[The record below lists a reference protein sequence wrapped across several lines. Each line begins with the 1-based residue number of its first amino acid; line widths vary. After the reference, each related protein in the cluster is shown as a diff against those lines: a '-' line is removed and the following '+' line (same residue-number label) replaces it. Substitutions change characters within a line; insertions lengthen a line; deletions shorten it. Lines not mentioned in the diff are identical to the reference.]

1 MVRFAAAPYA
11 ERDSTLP
18 GAFDLRAAAAWGAF
32 QAHLPRPA
40 SIAAHARQIQAIAA
54 QFEVRSDAALL
65 AEAGAIRQG
74 LLRTPAA
81 LRLRVFALVHTVV
94 ERHLGLRYHPVQLA
108 GGRVL
113 TGRRIAEMATG
124 EGKTIT
130 AVLPAAAAALA
141 GQAVHVVTV
150 NDYLAKRDAERLR
163 PVFAALGLTV
173 GLVQGGDETPARRAA
188 YTADIT
194 YVTNKEVAFDYLK
207 DRIATTTARSS
218 ARLALSAALGAPRE
232 KLILRG
238 LQTAIVDE
246 ADSVLVDEA
255 RTPLIISAER
265 PNAALAAIAG
275 QALEV
280 ARSLAPGADFVLDE
294 GRRFVQ
300 LTAQGQNAVGERLE
314 GGEGLFRARFA
325 REQITTQALT
335 ALHLFALD
343 RHYIVQDGAV
353 QIVDEYTGRVMP
365 DRSWEEGLHQM
376 VEAKEGLALSGA
388 RDTLARITYQR
399 FFNRYMHLSGM
410 TGTAREV
417 AGELRAVYGLHVV
430 RLPPNR
436 TLRRRNWGGTLL
448 PRADDKW
455 QDVARRA
462 ALVRQQD
469 RPVLIGTQSVE
480 ASEALSAVLTAH
492 DLPHVVLNAR
502 QDADE
507 AAIVAQAGQAGRITV
522 ATNMAG
528 RGTDIELAPGVAE
541 RGGLHV
547 ILTEFSDSRRID
559 RQLFGRAGRQGEPG
573 SFESVV
579 ALDDGLFERFG
590 RRLAQVARLLP
601 GWLGLR
607 VLRLGAQAAASRSN
621 AGQRRR
627 QVLADEHMEQAMGFV
642 RKE

>member
-11 ERDSTLP
+11 EREAAIP
-18 GAFDLRAAAAWGAF
+18 GAFDLRATAAWGTVL
-32 QAHLPRPA
+32 AHLPRPA
-40 SIAAHARQIQAIAA
+40 SIAGHARQIRGIAA
-54 QFEVRSDAALL
+54 EYEGWSDASVL

-74 LLRTPAA
+74 LLRTPDA
-81 LRLRVFALVHTVV
+81 LRSRVFALVYTVV

-113 TGRRIAEMATG
+113 TGRRVAEMATG

-141 GQAVHVVTV
+141 GQAVHIVTV

-207 DRIATTTARSS
+207 DRIATTQARSG
-218 ARLALSAALGAPRE
+218 ARLALSAALGAPRD

-265 PNAALAAIAG
+265 PNPALNAIAG
-275 QALEV
+275 RALAV
-280 ARSLAPGADFVLDE
+280 ANSLQTGADFVLDE
-294 GRRFVQ
+294 TRRVVQ
-300 LTAQGQNAVGERLE
+300 LTAQGQAAIGERLE

-335 ALHLFALD
+335 ALHLFARD
-343 RHYIVQDGAV
+343 RHYIVQDGTV

-365 DRSWEEGLHQM
+365 DRTWEEGLHQM
-376 VEAKEGLALSGA
+376 VEAKEGLLLSGA

-399 FFNRYMHLSGM
+399 FFNRYMNLSGM
-410 TGTAREV
+410 TGTGREV
-417 AGELRAVYGLHVV
+417 AGELRAVYGLRVT

-436 TLRRRNWGGTLL
+436 KLLRQNWGGTLL
-448 PRADDKW
+448 PRADAKW
-455 QDVARRA
+455 EDVARRA
-462 ALVRQQD
+462 GVLQRKG
-469 RPVLIGTQSVE
+469 RPVLVGTQSVE
-480 ASEALSAVLTAH
+480 ASEALSAVLDLH
-492 DLPHVVLNAR
+492 RLPHVVLNAR

-507 AAIVAQAGQAGRITV
+507 AAIVGEAGAPGRITV

-528 RGTDIELAPGVAE
+528 RGTDIGLAPGVADG
-541 RGGLHV
+541 GGLHV

-579 ALDDGLFERFG
+579 ALDDGLFQRFG
-590 RRLAQVARLLP
+590 SRLARVARALP
-601 GWLGLR
+601 GWLALPL
-607 VLRLGAQAAASRSN
+607 LRLSAQSAASRSN

-627 QVLADEHMEQAMGFV
+627 QILADEHMEQAMGFV